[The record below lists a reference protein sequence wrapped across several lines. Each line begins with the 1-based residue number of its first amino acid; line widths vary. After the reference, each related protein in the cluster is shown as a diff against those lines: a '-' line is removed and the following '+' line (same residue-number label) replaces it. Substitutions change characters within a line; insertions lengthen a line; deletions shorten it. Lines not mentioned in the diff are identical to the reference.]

1 MLLPDHR
8 LDIPG
13 PLHWDPDLLRYLGN
27 PGRFE
32 VVHTH
37 RKMLNFSAFKIS
49 VPEAQRDRCL
59 NAMHP

>member
-27 PGRFE
+27 PGRFRSRS
-32 VVHTH
+32 HP
-37 RKMLNFSAFKIS
+37 SQD
-49 VPEAQRDRCL
+49 AQF
-59 NAMHP
+59 